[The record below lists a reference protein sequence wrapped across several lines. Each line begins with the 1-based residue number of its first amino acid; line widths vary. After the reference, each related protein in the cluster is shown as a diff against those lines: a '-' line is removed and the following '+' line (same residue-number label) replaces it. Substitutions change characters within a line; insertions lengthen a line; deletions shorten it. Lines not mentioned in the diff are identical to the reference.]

1 MLLSLMF
8 ADQAFDGL
16 TEPDQLFRLKVTP
29 GLHEQRLPI
38 KEEWQR
44 IPIFR
49 RLKHEARGVVVSPD
63 VAATA
68 TWLRDK
74 LNALGKATG
83 FYLPV
88 GPYCFRR
95 GAGEAFD
102 SSSKYSTLSRTY
114 RSLNYNRP
122 HQ

>member
-16 TEPDQLFRLKVTP
+16 TEPEQLFRLKVTP

-44 IPIFR
+44 TPIFR
-49 RLKHEARGVVVSPD
+49 RLKHEAHGVVVSPD
-63 VAATA
+63 LAATA
-68 TWLRDK
+68 SWLRDK

-83 FYLPV
+83 FYFPV

-102 SSSKYSTLSRTY
+102 SSSKYSKLARTY
-114 RSLNYNRP
+114 
-122 HQ
+122 

>member
-8 ADQAFDGL
+8 ADKVFDEL
-16 TEPDQLFRLKVTP
+16 TEPDQLFRLKVTL

-38 KEEWQR
+38 KEEWQQV
-44 IPIFR
+44 PIFR
-49 RLKHEARGVVVSPD
+49 RLKNEAAGVVVSPD
-63 VAATA
+63 SAATA

-74 LNALGKATG
+74 LKALGRATG

-102 SSSKYSTLSRTY
+102 SSSKYSTMARIY
-114 RSLNYNRP
+114 RLLN
-122 HQ
+122 